1 MAITNYA
8 DFLNR
13 QLEQKQRYSGKKK
26 RHTVKSLIVTKA
38 DKTVVMISLI
48 VSGAMH
54 DYALL
59 KEIFDPAKP
68 WFKKITAYVDLG
80 FLGIM
85 TDYTDTNGV
94 KIPYKKPRRSKKNP
108 NPQLTKSQKKYNK
121 KQASIRVSVEN
132 VLAGMKSFH
141 CLSHRIRNH
150 LDLFINYFFGVSAG
164 LWNFKNA
171 VK

>member
-1 MAITNYA
+1 
-8 DFLNR
+8 
-13 QLEQKQRYSGKKK
+13 
-26 RHTVKSLIVTKA
+26 
-38 DKTVVMISLI
+38 MISLI

-68 WFKKITAYVDLG
+68 WFKKITAYVAPG